1 MILCLVAFT
10 TGLYAFVFAKIGAL
24 KYLSISRDVT
34 TLNICDG
41 AHGAITVALA
51 VIIIVKA
58 NENRISYGN
67 TIALNFL
74 LTGLNSFLKNVVND
88 ACLRPFHVRT
98 CECIRLWPYFQSV
111 RVSILSHRNLGSV
124 WLTSWILLRWTNTL
138 IPNRE
143 RGAIFDLVGSFGIQ
157 IRGDPTCVPLSLK
170 GLSEATIRIPHR
182 ICSMWMTCVNAMP
195 VYGMQWNRQNRLES
209 ETGEHV
215 FSPEL
220 FANGSVYMWL
230 KWRRSSIKS
239 EQLRSLE
246 DLLCWNLKSID
257 VYDTL
262 QQWCMCMTDFS
273 HNGHW
278 IDHQGELLFV
288 FSVSVTIMYRYKK
301 YDDTDMGQT
310 SDQVQMSLWIVTA
323 WKWWMSYDREAEV
336 SSYNAM
342 SACKSTLE
350 SSGVGVQFDAYDMV
364 WTAWN
369 AKRARQ

>member
-1 MILCLVAFT
+1 M
-10 TGLYAFVFAKIGAL
+10 IGAL
-24 KYLSISRDVT
+24 HLSLSISRDVT

-41 AHGAITVALA
+41 AHGAITVALE
-51 VIIIVKA
+51 VIFIVKA

-182 ICSMWMTCVNAMP
+182 ICSMWMTCGNAMP

-230 KWRRSSIKS
+230 KWRRSSI
-239 EQLRSLE
+239 
-246 DLLCWNLKSID
+246 
-257 VYDTL
+257 
-262 QQWCMCMTDFS
+262 
-273 HNGHW
+273 
-278 IDHQGELLFV
+278 
-288 FSVSVTIMYRYKK
+288 
-301 YDDTDMGQT
+301 
-310 SDQVQMSLWIVTA
+310 
-323 WKWWMSYDREAEV
+323 
-336 SSYNAM
+336 
-342 SACKSTLE
+342 
-350 SSGVGVQFDAYDMV
+350 
-364 WTAWN
+364 
-369 AKRARQ
+369 